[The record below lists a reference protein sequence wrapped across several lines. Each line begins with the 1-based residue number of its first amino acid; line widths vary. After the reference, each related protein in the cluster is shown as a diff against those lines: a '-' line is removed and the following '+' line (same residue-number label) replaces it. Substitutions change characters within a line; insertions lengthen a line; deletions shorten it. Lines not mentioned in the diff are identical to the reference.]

1 MSIKSVRK
9 ELEIIAPNLKIIEFS
24 VSTASVEEAAIAHKV
39 KTGQIVKTIALMVNK
54 PILLM
59 MAGDMKIDNK
69 KYKEYFKIKAKM
81 LSSEETERF
90 TSHPIGGVC
99 PFGLPSKLDIYS
111 DISLLNYDIVIPAA
125 GSRNSSV
132 KIGRKLLIDIVDAT
146 DIEFELSSR
155 VAP

>member
-1 MSIKSVRK
+1 
-9 ELEIIAPNLKIIEFS
+9 
-24 VSTASVEEAAIAHKV
+24 
-39 KTGQIVKTIALMVNK
+39 MVNK

-69 KYKEYFKIKAKM
+69 KYKVYFKIKAKM

-111 DISLLNYDIVIPAA
+111 DISLINYDIVIPAA

-132 KIGRKLLIDIVDAT
+132 KIARKLLIDIVGAT
-146 DIEFELSSR
+146 HIDVS
-155 VAP
+155 VKK